1 MENPF
6 RFGGELNQDE
16 LVDRQDE
23 LQQVIE
29 TIRTGEKLF
38 LIGPRRYGKT
48 SILHAASQVCRTQGV
63 TVLRYNCEAFPS
75 LRDLTERIFRDA
87 TAALISPTAKVT
99 TTMRG
104 LFTRLKPEI
113 SVNLLEQTV
122 SASIGVNEEGNA
134 AEIPLLIDALHG
146 IEALARKSKQP
157 FGIILDEFQHI
168 IELGGETAERQLRAA
183 VQEHRKIGYV
193 FAGSKTRM
201 LAEMVSDHGRPFYR
215 LGSRRFLGIVPRVEF
230 IPWLVAQFGKG
241 RFTATEENLTLLLNA
256 AEDVPYDIQRLA
268 HTCWSVM
275 TGQNLKKLTPEVI
288 AQACQMLI
296 EQNNP
301 LYTMTWNQL
310 TSNQQNILLQI
321 RPEQG
326 TGLTTKRVSRQTGIA
341 TTTIQKTLDALRDK
355 GILFTEELPGKIKWR
370 FEDPF
375 FGMWI
380 HYITTGEL
388 LVVS

>member
-16 LVDRQDE
+16 LVDRQEE
-23 LQQVIE
+23 LQQVVE

-48 SILHAASQVCRTQGV
+48 SLLHAASQVCQTQGV
-63 TVLRYNCEAFPS
+63 TVLRYNCEAFPT

-87 TAALISPTAKVT
+87 TAALISPTAKAT
-99 TTMRG
+99 SSMRG

-122 SASIGVNEEGNA
+122 SASIGVDEESNA

-146 IEALARKSKQP
+146 AEALAKKSKQP
-157 FGIILDEFQHI
+157 FGIILDEFQHV
-168 IELGGETAERQLRAA
+168 IELGGETSERQLRAA

-215 LGSRRFLGIVPRVEF
+215 LGSRRFLGIVPRAEF
-230 IPWLVAQFGKG
+230 IPWLIEQFGKG
-241 RFTATEENLTLLLNA
+241 GFTATEENLTLLLSV

-268 HTCWSVM
+268 HTCWSMM
-275 TGQNLKKLTPEVI
+275 TGQNLKKLSPEI
-288 AQACQMLI
+288 ITQACQMLI

-310 TSNQQNILLQI
+310 TSNQQNTLLQI

-326 TGLTTKRVSRQTGIA
+326 TGLTTKRVSKQTGIA
-341 TTTIQKTLDALRDK
+341 TTTIQKTLDALRDR
-355 GILFTEELPGKIKWR
+355 GILFTEEQPGKVKWR

-380 HYITTGEL
+380 HYITAGET

>member
-6 RFGGELNQDE
+6 RFGGELERHE

-29 TIRTGEKLF
+29 TIRTGKKLF

-48 SILHAASQVCRTQGV
+48 SILHVASQVCLEQGALV
-63 TVLRYNCEAFPS
+63 FRYNCEAFPT

-87 TAALISPTAKVT
+87 TTSLISPTTKAAHSI
-99 TTMRG
+99 RD

-113 SVNLLEQTV
+113 SVNLLEQSV
-122 SASIGVNEEGNA
+122 SASIGVQEEKDA
-134 AEIPLLIDALHG
+134 AHIPLLVDALHG

-157 FGIILDEFQHI
+157 VGIILDEFQHI
-168 IELGGETAERQLRAA
+168 IELGGNTAERQLRAA
-183 VQEHRKIGYV
+183 VQEHRKVAYV

-201 LAEMVSDHGRPFYR
+201 LAEMVTDHGRPFYR
-215 LGSRRFLGIVPRVEF
+215 LGSRRFLGIIPRAEF
-230 IPWLVAQFGKG
+230 IPWLVAQFEKG
-241 RFTATEENLTLLLNA
+241 RFSTSEENLTLLLNA

-268 HTCWSVM
+268 HTCWSIM
-275 TGQNLKKLTPEVI
+275 TGQKLKKLTPDI
-288 AQACQMLI
+288 ITQACQLLI

-310 TSNQQNILLQI
+310 TSNQQTTLLQI
-321 RPEQG
+321 RAEQG
-326 TGLTTKRVSRQTGIA
+326 IGLMTKRVSKRTGLA
-341 TTTIQKTLDALRDK
+341 VTTIHKNLEALRDK
-355 GILFTEELPGKIKWR
+355 GILFTEEMPGKIKWR

-375 FGMWI
+375 FGRWI
-380 HYITTGEL
+380 QYLTTGQIPDIQ
-388 LVVS
+388 